1 MSQPDGF
8 DRLERLRADAGH
20 IAAVAEFV
28 RDVDRWVE
36 DATDAPL
43 QQYLRFHVTAA
54 RRRRYRRDKW
64 LRIAAQQIDAAG
76 PYAGAVL
83 LKGELEAFIA
93 RGPWRTWR
101 EAGAP
106 PAEASALKTALF
118 YVATFNDGEGLSQR
132 TLQDVVGNEW
142 R

>member
-43 QQYLRFHVTAA
+43 QQYLRFPVTAA
-54 RRRRYRRDKW
+54 RRRRYLRDRW
-64 LRIAAQQIDAAG
+64 LARAAAEVL
-76 PYAGAVL
+76 AGAGIWSRAEVL
-83 LKGELEAFIA
+83 AADMEELVRCKIA
-93 RGPWRTWR
+93 KPFWKIGS
-101 EAGAP
+101 GAP
-106 PAEASALKTALF
+106 SGTRPPPHPIVPQ
-118 YVATFNDGEGLSQR
+118 YD
-132 TLQDVVGNEW
+132 
-142 R
+142 